1 VEPGNSVLPA
11 VVAVA
16 LAAIALALAI
26 GSLVGSRHIRRRLL
40 AINSHVEPGSH
51 RIKGQLEEFRAS
63 LDASTA
69 DAEQVRTEL
78 ARLGSVMEDVTDAMA
93 QKRTGMQQLTRHR
106 IGPAVRV
113 LRLAGTAARI
123 AYLWR

>member
-1 VEPGNSVLPA
+1 MLPA

-26 GSLVGSRHIRRRLL
+26 GSIVGSRQLRRRLL
-40 AINSHVEPGSH
+40 ATERRLVQERSSIQNQTAE
-51 RIKGQLEEFRAS
+51 LRAS
-63 LDASTA
+63 LNASTA
-69 DAEQVRTEL
+69 DVEQVRSEL
-78 ARLGSVMEDVTDAMA
+78 ARLGSLMEDVADAMA
-93 QKRTGMQQLTRHR
+93 HKRTGMQQLTRHR

-123 AYLWR
+123 VYLWR